1 MINEMK
7 RFDQKFGVFIKKFYN
22 QYIKIMKTEIKYLQK
37 KSNFLQIECRIT
49 LNFILNLDIIKR
61 ECRF

>member
-7 RFDQKFGVFIKKFYN
+7 QFDEKFGVFRNRFYN
-22 QYIKIMKTEIKYLQK
+22 QYIKIIKTQIKYLQK
-37 KSNFLQIECRIT
+37 KSNFFQIECRIT